1 MTAGTQPI
9 ADAATAQGPRW
20 RLPRINPRVGWGL
33 VGFFVV
39 VIPWELIVQAGMIK
53 KVVLSHPTAIL
64 QTGFQDLFVF
74 TTKVLAD
81 ETVVSVPPV
90 LWPHLQ
96 ISITEYLLGFGLA
109 AVTGIFLG
117 LLLGMNRRTQYL
129 VEPWLDA
136 IYATPTIALVPLIII
151 ILGLG
156 LEKAIFVVW
165 LEAIFVIVV
174 TIMTG
179 VHSVEKSHMDTATS
193 FGATRWLRFRS
204 VILPTAVPF
213 ILTGLR
219 FGATRALVGVVVA
232 ELLASNAGI
241 GFYINSSG
249 TFLRT
254 DKVMFGVV
262 LLGLFGIVVGEGI
275 RRIENRFEKWRPAI
289 K

>member
-1 MTAGTQPI
+1 MAATSEPMTQATQPS
-9 ADAATAQGPRW
+9 GS
-20 RLPRINPRVGWGL
+20 RLRVARINPRLGWGL
-33 VGFFVV
+33 VGLFVV
-39 VIPWELIVQAGMIK
+39 LIPWELIVQFGFVK
-53 KVVLSHPTAIL
+53 RVTLSNPTAI
-64 QTGFQDLFVF
+64 
-74 TTKVLAD
+74 
-81 ETVVSVPPV
+81 VSVGWQDFV
-90 LWPHLQ
+90 TTGVIWPH
-96 ISITEYLLGFGLA
+96 IAVSGTEYILGFALA
-109 AVTGIFLG
+109 AVSGVILG
-117 LLLGMNRRTQYL
+117 LLLGMNRRLQYF

-174 TIMTG
+174 TVMTG
-179 VHSVEKSHMDTATS
+179 VHSVERSHLDTARS
-193 FGATRWLRFRS
+193 FRASKWLRFKT
-204 VILPTAVPF
+204 VILPTSVPF

-232 ELLASNAGI
+232 ELLGANAGI

-254 DKVMFGVV
+254 DRVMLGVI
-262 LLGLFGIVVGEGI
+262 LLGLFGIVVGESI
-275 RRIENRFEKWRPAI
+275 RRIENRFEAWRPAI

>member
-1 MTAGTQPI
+1 MTAGSQPL
-9 ADAATAQGPRW
+9 AQTATPNGS
-20 RLPRINPRVGWGL
+20 RLRDLRINPRVGWGM
-33 VGFFVV
+33 VGFFIV
-39 VIPWELIVQAGMIK
+39 VIPWELIVQAGFIK
-53 KVVLSHPTAIL
+53 KVTLSHPTAIIA
-64 QTGFQDLFVF
+64 TGIQDL
-74 TTKVLAD
+74 TDGT
-81 ETVVSVPPV
+81 

-96 ISITEYLLGFGLA
+96 VSMTEYLLGFGLA
-109 AVTGIFLG
+109 AVTGVTLG
-117 LLLGMNRRTQYL
+117 LILGMNRRTQYV

-174 TIMTG
+174 TVMTG
-179 VHSVEKSHMDTATS
+179 VQSVDKHHLDTAKS
-193 FGATRWLRFRS
+193 FKASDWLRFKT

-241 GFYINSSG
+241 GFYINTSG